1 MLPHGKT
8 TRYLGHQ
15 VGTGEL
21 TYVNWVV
28 RIRNVRQRLATATR
42 VATSVSLRVLI
53 LNFIML
59 PGILFTVADF
69 DMPHWADEEL
79 RNLHKQFLWKYGNLY
94 ETQ

>member
-1 MLPHGKT
+1 MLSRGEKK
-8 TRYLGHQ
+8 RYLGHQ
-15 VGTGEL
+15 LGTGAL
-21 TYVNWVV
+21 TYVNWAV
-28 RIRNVRQRLATATR
+28 RIRNVRRLLATATR

-53 LNFIML
+53 LKFIML

-79 RNLHKQFLWKYGNLY
+79 QNLHKQFLWKYGNLY